1 MVFKDYEKSIE
12 SVEKAIADYRAGR
25 MVILVDDEDRENEGD
40 LAMAACH
47 VTPEAVNFMA
57 RHGCGLVCLSL
68 TADRTAKLN
77 LPLMV
82 EHNTSSFHTGFTV
95 SIDAKEGTTT
105 GISAADRAK
114 TILAAIDEKTGPGD
128 LARPGHIFPLEAKE
142 GGVLVRAG
150 QTEGSVDL
158 ARLAGLAPAGVI
170 CEIMNEDG
178 TMARMPDLEI
188 FADRHGLS
196 IVSIADLVRY
206 RMRNELLVHRS
217 GEASLPLKYG
227 DGFRIITYTNDIDS
241 HAHLAIVKGEPSES
255 SSAIVRV
262 HSECLTGDVFGST
275 RCDCGMQLAKSL
287 EMIDEEGS
295 GVLLYIRQE
304 GRGIGIHNKIKAYA
318 LQDAGLDTVE
328 ANEKLG
334 FKADLRDYGL
344 GAQILVDLGIRKIRL
359 VTNNPKKVVGLSGYG
374 LEIVERVPLEIEPGL
389 HNEFYLRTKREK
401 MGHLLEKV

>member
-262 HSECLTGDVFGST
+262 HSECLKGDVFGST

-304 GRGIGIHNKIKAYA
+304 GRG
-318 LQDAGLDTVE
+318 
-328 ANEKLG
+328 
-334 FKADLRDYGL
+334 
-344 GAQILVDLGIRKIRL
+344 
-359 VTNNPKKVVGLSGYG
+359 
-374 LEIVERVPLEIEPGL
+374 
-389 HNEFYLRTKREK
+389 
-401 MGHLLEKV
+401 